1 MTRPDPTK
9 AMAAAGR
16 VDVQVVELAPPVLIR
31 RAIAHYNARLT
42 PGKRPAEAT
51 SSEAFLKRLC
61 VNWLR
66 HTGSNYDAHR
76 NGVRQAGG
84 QRLSDTAGTVIK
96 KRVLVEIARVYPWL
110 AEEAQRQY
118 RELDH
123 PNRSQTR
130 PRSTQERAQ

>member
-1 MTRPDPTK
+1 MTRPEHTK
-9 AMAAAGR
+9 AMAAAIR
-16 VDVQVVELAPPVLIR
+16 VDVQVVQLAAPVLIR
-31 RAIAHYNARLT
+31 RAIAHYNAPLA
-42 PGKRPAEAT
+42 PGKRPAETT

-76 NGVRQAGG
+76 NGVRISGG

-110 AEEAQRQY
+110 ADEARRQY
-118 RELDH
+118 RELDQ
-123 PNRSQTR
+123 PSQH
-130 PRSTQERAQ
+130 